1 MSKPHKEIF
10 LEAFKLGDLK
20 APNEYLHVG
29 DSYELDVNPASNLNF
44 KSILMAHKNLKE
56 THTINE
62 NRNEKYD
69 LIIKNKLYATDLS
82 DLYNKI
88 IKL

>member
-1 MSKPHKEIF
+1 
-10 LEAFKLGDLK
+10 
-20 APNEYLHVG
+20 
-29 DSYELDVNPASNLNF
+29 
-44 KSILMAHKNLKE
+44 MAHKNLKE